1 NGQNRYRIAVYDTAS
16 GALINSFA
24 PSTNATIAAIA
35 VTDSVVYVGGWFSQA
50 NGVPRT
56 RLAAFAAADGALLG
70 WAPTAD
76 AAVQSMTLTPDGSKV
91 IIGGKFKNVN
101 GSSAYGVA
109 AIDATSGAL
118 LPFQINSVV
127 RNAGDTA
134 GTYYLTHDD
143 DTVYGTSF
151 NYGSGNF
158 EGVYAADPGNGAIK
172 WLNDCHGDTYSA
184 FSAGGVVYNVGH
196 MHHCANAGGFPEFN
210 PRQHYYL
217 MAHTK
222 DATGTVNKNNQTG
235 SGYGN
240 FEGRP

>member
-1 NGQNRYRIAVYDTAS
+1 GSRLYVAGSFTTANGQNRYRIAVYDSAS
-16 GALINSFA
+16 GALTNSFA

-76 AAVQSMTLTPDGSKV
+76 ADVQRMALTPEGGSV
-91 IIGGKFKNVN
+91 IIGGKFRQVN
-101 GSSAYGVA
+101 GSTAYGVA

-118 LPFQINSVV
+118 LPCQINSVV

-134 GTYYLTHDD
+134 GPYYLTHDVG
-143 DTVYGTSF
+143 TVYGTSF

-158 EGVYAADPGNGAIK
+158 D
-172 WLNDCHGDTYSA
+172 
-184 FSAGGVVYNVGH
+184 
-196 MHHCANAGGFPEFN
+196 
-210 PRQHYYL
+210 R
-217 MAHTK
+217 
-222 DATGTVNKNNQTG
+222 
-235 SGYGN
+235 
-240 FEGRP
+240 